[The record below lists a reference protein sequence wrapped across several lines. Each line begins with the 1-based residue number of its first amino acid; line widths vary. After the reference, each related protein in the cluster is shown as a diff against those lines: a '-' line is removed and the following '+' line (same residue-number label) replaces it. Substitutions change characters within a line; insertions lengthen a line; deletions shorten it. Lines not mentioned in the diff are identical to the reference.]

1 MGGMKVTLLPQ
12 KRTIETKG
20 SRPAREILKELGLA
34 PGSHLVVRNGQLV
47 TEDEAFAEEDE
58 VTIISAISGGR

>member
-1 MGGMKVTLLPQ
+1 MEDMKITLLPQ
-12 KRTIETKG
+12 KRMVETKG
-20 SRPAREILKELGLA
+20 HRRAREILKELGLA

-47 TEDEAFAEEDE
+47 TEDEALAENDE